1 MKLLVTGH
9 LGYIGTALVPML
21 QARGHEVVGWDSDLF
36 RCCTYGDPAALPKVP
51 TLEIDLRDLDQLQPD
66 ALKEFDGILHLA
78 GLSND
83 PLGDLDPGLTD
94 AINHRASVAF
104 ALAAREAGV
113 ERFVFSS
120 SCSNY
125 GAGGD
130 TPLDESA
137 PFNPVTPYGASKVA
151 VELALGKLTGPG
163 FTPVFLRN
171 ATAYGA
177 SLRLRFDLVVNN
189 LTAWAFTTGKV
200 LLKSDGRSWR
210 PLVHIEDIAR
220 AFVATLE
227 APADQVAGEAFNIT
241 ASSENYLIRD
251 VAEIVAEEVPNSTV
265 TFADD
270 HFPDVR
276 NYRVLGDKFA
286 AAFPEF
292 APRWTVREGVRE
304 LLAVYRERG
313 LTLEEFEGPAYRRV
327 DHIRQLIDDGVLLAD
342 LRHR

>member
-1 MKLLVTGH
+1 MRVLVTGH

-36 RCCTYGDPAALPKVP
+36 RLCTYGDPSALPDVP
-51 TLEIDLRDLDQLQPD
+51 TLNFDLRDLGELSDG
-66 ALKEFDGILHLA
+66 ALAGFGGVLHLA

-94 AINHRASVAF
+94 AINHRASVDL
-104 ALAAREAGV
+104 ALAARAAGV

-130 TPLDESA
+130 APLDESA

-151 VELALGKLTGPG
+151 VEIALAGLASPG
-163 FTPVFLRN
+163 FTPVMLRN

-177 SLRLRFDLVVNN
+177 SVRLRFDLVVNN

-200 LLKSDGRSWR
+200 MLKSDGRSSR

-227 APADQVAGEAFNIT
+227 APAEQVAGEAFNICS
-241 ASSENYLIRD
+241 SSENYLIRE
-251 VAEIVAEEVPNSTV
+251 VAEIVAEEVPGSSV

-276 NYRVLGDKFA
+276 NYRVLGDKFS

-304 LLAVYRERG
+304 LLAAYHERG
-313 LTLEEFEGPAYRRV
+313 LSLEEFEGPAFRRV
-327 DHIRQLIDDGVLLAD
+327 DHIRQLIDEGVLHTD

>member
-1 MKLLVTGH
+1 VKVLVTGH

-21 QARGHEVVGWDSDLF
+21 QARGHEVIGWDSDLF
-36 RCCTYGDPAALPKVP
+36 RRCTYGDPAGLPKVP
-51 TLEIDLRDLDQLQPD
+51 TLEIDLRDLDQLQPG
-66 ALKEFDGILHLA
+66 ALADFDGVLHLA

-94 AINHRASVAF
+94 AINHHASVAF
-104 ALAAREAGV
+104 ARAARDAGV

-137 PFNPVTPYGASKVA
+137 PSNPVTPYGASKVA
-151 VELALGKLTGPG
+151 VELALAELTRPG
-163 FTPVFLRN
+163 FSPVFLRN

-177 SLRLRFDLVVNN
+177 SVRLRFDLVVNN

-220 AFVATLE
+220 AFIATLE
-227 APADQVAGEAFNIT
+227 APAEQVAGEAFNIT
-241 ASSENYLIRD
+241 SSSENYLIRD
-251 VAEIVAEEVPNSTV
+251 VAEIVAEEVPGSTV

-304 LLAVYRERG
+304 LLAVYQERG
-313 LTLEEFEGPAYRRV
+313 LTLDQFEGPAFRRV
-327 DHIRQLIDDGVLLAD
+327 DHIRQLIDDGVLLAN

>member
-1 MKLLVTGH
+1 MRVLVTGH

-21 QARGHEVVGWDSDLF
+21 QERGHEVVGWDTDLF
-36 RCCTYGDPAALPKVP
+36 RRCTYGDTSHVPDVP
-51 TLEIDLRDLDQLQPD
+51 TIDVDVRDIGEVPREVLADFD
-66 ALKEFDGILHLA
+66 AVLHLA

-94 AINHRASVAF
+94 AINHRASVQ
-104 ALAAREAGV
+104 LAHSAREAGV

-130 TPLDESA
+130 APLDESA
-137 PFNPVTPYGASKVA
+137 AFNPVTPYGASKVA
-151 VELALGKLTGPG
+151 VEEALAGLAEPG

-177 SLRLRFDLVVNN
+177 SARIRFDLVVNN

-200 LLKSDGRSWR
+200 MLKSDGRSWR
-210 PLVHIEDIAR
+210 PLVHIQDISR
-220 AFVATLE
+220 AFIATLE
-227 APADQVAGEAFNIT
+227 APAEQVAGEAYNIT
-241 ASSENYLIRD
+241 ASGENYQIRD
-251 VAEIVAEEVPNSTV
+251 VAEIVAEEVPDSAV

-286 AAFPEF
+286 QAFPDF
-292 APRWTVREGVRE
+292 VPQWTVRDGVRE
-304 LLAVYRERG
+304 LLAAYRDHG
-313 LTLEEFEGPAYRRV
+313 LTLDEFEGPAFRRV
-327 DHIRQLIDDGVLLAD
+327 DHIRELIDTRVLQAD